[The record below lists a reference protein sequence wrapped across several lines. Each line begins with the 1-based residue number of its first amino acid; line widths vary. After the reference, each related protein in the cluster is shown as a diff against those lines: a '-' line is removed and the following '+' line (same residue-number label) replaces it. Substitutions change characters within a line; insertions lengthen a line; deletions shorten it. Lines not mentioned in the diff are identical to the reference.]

1 MGLTVH
7 SVITECKWRMT
18 MAIKDV
24 AVGRSDLYKLDP
36 KLINIKDGWNSRE
49 ANDPANS
56 NHVSELMASIREIG
70 VKKPLVCYQ
79 DKDGKVYVTDGHCRL
94 NAVMHLIEEGLEI
107 PTVPVMVEDKYS
119 NEADRIF
126 SQIVHNSGKQLTSLE
141 QAKVFKRLV
150 DLGWAQKDIAA
161 KAGITGGRV
170 SQLLELNTLPVI
182 LQKYIIEGK
191 ASANMV
197 LTTYKKHK
205 GNIDETILELNG
217 AVRVAE
223 ESGRKRALPKDT
235 GEGGEGD
242 GGSKSTAKASKNSL
256 KKHLKAMVE
265 KAYAEERIDDTEN
278 MVTMSIS
285 EADWAELMEMI
296 DY

>member
-1 MGLTVH
+1 
-7 SVITECKWRMT
+7 

-24 AVGRSDLYKLDP
+24 AVGRSDLYRLDP
-36 KLINIKDGWNSRE
+36 TIIKIKEGWNSRE
-49 ANDPANS
+49 ANDPQNAS
-56 NHVSELMASIREIG
+56 HVAELAESIREIG
-70 VKKPLVCYQ
+70 VKKPLVCYMEN
-79 DKDGKVYVTDGHCRL
+79 DVVYVTDGHCRL
-94 NAVMHLIEEGLEI
+94 QAVMHLIEQGVEVK
-107 PTVPVMVEDKYS
+107 TVPVMVEDRHS
-119 NEADRIF
+119 NESDRIF
-126 SQIVHNSGKQLTSLE
+126 SQIVHNAGKPLTSLE

-197 LTTYKKHK
+197 LQTYKKHK
-205 GNIDETILELNG
+205 QNIDETILELNG

-223 ESGRKRALPKDT
+223 ESGRVRALPKDT
-235 GEGGEGD
+235 SSKGIGGNAPKGQ
-242 GGSKSTAKASKNSL
+242 SL
-256 KKHLKAMVE
+256 KAFFKKLVE
-265 KAYAEERIDDTEN
+265 QAYAEERIDDTEN
-278 MVTMSIS
+278 MVTMSLN
-285 EADWAELMEMI
+285 EADWAELMEKI

>member
-1 MGLTVH
+1 
-7 SVITECKWRMT
+7 

-24 AVGRSDLYKLDP
+24 ASGRSDLYRLDP
-36 KLINIKDGWNSRE
+36 KIIQIKEGWNSRE
-49 ANDPANS
+49 ANDPANAS
-56 NHVSELMASIREIG
+56 HVAELAASIKEIG
-70 VKKPLVCYQ
+70 VKKPLVCYME
-79 DKDGKVYVTDGHCRL
+79 DEIVYVTDGHCRL
-94 NAVMHLIEEGLEI
+94 QAVMHLIESGVEI
-107 PTVPVMVEDKYS
+107 KTVPVMVEDRFA

-126 SQIVHNSGKQLTSLE
+126 SQIVHNQGKQLTSLE

-161 KAGITGGRV
+161 KAGMTGGRV

-205 GNIDETILELNG
+205 CNIDETILELNG
-217 AVRVAE
+217 AVKVAE
-223 ESGRKRALPKDT
+223 EAGRKRALPKDT
-235 GEGGEGD
+235 GEGGEG
-242 GGSKSTAKASKNSL
+242 GSKGDGKGSKNSL

-285 EADWAELMEMI
+285 EGDWAELMEMI